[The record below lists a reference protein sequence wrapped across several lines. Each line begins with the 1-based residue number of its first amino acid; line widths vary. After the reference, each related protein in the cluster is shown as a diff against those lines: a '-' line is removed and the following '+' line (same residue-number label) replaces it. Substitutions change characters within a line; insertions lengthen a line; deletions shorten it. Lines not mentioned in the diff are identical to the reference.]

1 MSRLPHVPRH
11 DSGTCQVC
19 LHKSALPISKGLL
32 APFRFSQRPLHVP
45 SKPLSVPPLEAATH
59 IVQPTLPLRFSL
71 NPFKMSNADSYRIS
85 SRGSVTKPSPS
96 IVPRSTSRPRTHLND
111 NRDEI
116 GDAIRRLQDANKKLH
131 DTIEEQWKLL
141 AASRSNPP
149 APRPPATQ
157 QSSSRPAGSTGK
169 IPKKQQSSNPSRPK
183 KPIEK
188 RLRRHRSSPPASFD
202 IKLFRARTQ
211 RMIVLDRRRSQG
223 YGGAPTEEIDIVGST
238 GNVYTVTIG
247 HVASCTCPDSRK
259 GNECKH
265 KVYALH
271 TVLKAP
277 RDLVYQLAFLTPE
290 LKVIFD
296 KAPPI
301 PTRLPVADDDD
312 SKGNRKP
319 TDGECPICYM
329 DLAPSAN
336 ALVWCQT
343 QCGHNLHKSCFDQ
356 WAASQRGQQVK
367 CVYCRTPWHNDVGDL
382 DAIKETAEMGEEGY
396 LNVAQHFGMSSAR
409 RYEYVGYHQPWSRR
423 TFGVGW

>member
-1 MSRLPHVPRH
+1 
-11 DSGTCQVC
+11 
-19 LHKSALPISKGLL
+19 
-32 APFRFSQRPLHVP
+32 
-45 SKPLSVPPLEAATH
+45 
-59 IVQPTLPLRFSL
+59 
-71 NPFKMSNADSYRIS
+71 MSNASGYRVS

-96 IVPRSTSRPRTHLND
+96 VVPRPTSRPRTHLND
-111 NRDEI
+111 NRGEMVNT
-116 GDAIRRLQDANKKLH
+116 IRRLQDHNKTLQ

-141 AASRSNPP
+141 AASRSNPH

-157 QSSSRPAGSTGK
+157 QSSSRPAGSTSK
-169 IPKKQQSSNPSRPK
+169 ISNKQPSSNSSRPK
-183 KPIEK
+183 QSIEK
-188 RLRRHRSSPPASFD
+188 RLRRHRSKPPASFD
-202 IKLFRARTQ
+202 VKLHRARTQ
-211 RMIVLDRRRSQG
+211 RMIVLGRRRGQE

-277 RDLVYQLAFLTPE
+277 QDLVYQLAFLTPE
-290 LKVIFD
+290 LKEIFD

-301 PTRLPVADDDD
+301 PTKALVADDDD

-329 DLAPSAN
+329 DLAPSEN

-367 CVYCRTPWHNDVGDL
+367 CVYCRTPWHNDIGDL
-382 DAIKETAEMGEEGY
+382 DAIKKTAEMSEDGY
-396 LNVAQHFGMSSAR
+396 LNVAQHFGMSRAR
-409 RYEYVGYHQPWSRR
+409 DYDGYHQPWLRT